1 MLEMSKLQNALTF
14 FTLLILC
21 LCMVGVSIAPGLL
34 EMGSPAMEFTETD
47 SDPFEFDEDLFL
59 VNHGADGII
68 HPVNLRIDVT
78 HLNMLPAALARVFS
92 PPKPFSS

>member
-1 MLEMSKLQNALTF
+1 MSKIYKSLTI

-21 LCMVGVSIAPGLL
+21 MVSVWIAPVFLGT
-34 EMGSPAMEFTETD
+34 STPAMEFTETD
-47 SDPFEFDEDLFL
+47 AEPFEFEEELIL
-59 VNHGADGII
+59 VNCGTAGLIFA
-68 HPVNLRIDVT
+68 VRLRIGGT